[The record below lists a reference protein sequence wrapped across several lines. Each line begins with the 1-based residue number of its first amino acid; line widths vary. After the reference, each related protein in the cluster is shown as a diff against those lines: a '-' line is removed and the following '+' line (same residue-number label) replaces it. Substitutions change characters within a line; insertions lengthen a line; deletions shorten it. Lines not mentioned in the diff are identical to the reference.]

1 MKDAAVLRLTTR
13 ALTAMG
19 GRATDA
25 DHVDAE
31 KEPQLERLP
40 RYSFETASRFLE
52 RVESQPPPSWLV
64 RELLPDEGI
73 VVAHGRPRSMKSL
86 FALELFLSVSAGVP
100 AFGSE
105 RFASARAVPCAY
117 ITDEDGERLVAQRLR
132 WLLAGHGWSAPP
144 DRLHL
149 LVRAG
154 LNLEGNRDDQDGLVR
169 AVEDAEVVAVCLDPT
184 RACFPSIDRG
194 PADAA
199 PAIRFLRRLQNETT
213 AKSIHLVH
221 HDTKPARDG
230 EKDTRSR
237 AERASGGAIFSIG
250 DCPINFERV
259 DERTCFAVPT
269 RYKFGAD
276 PKPFRVRFESETE
289 AGEPF
294 RGYVR
299 AVGETVTEADEAASR
314 VEEGVLQQVCESP
327 GKPTAHA
334 KKAVGGK
341 GEFVVR
347 ALARLEGQGR
357 IRHDP
362 GPRGAKL
369 WYPA

>member
-1 MKDAAVLRLTTR
+1 MTDAVLRLTDK

-19 GRATDA
+19 GPAIDA
-25 DHVDAE
+25 DHPGAE

-40 RYSFETASRFLE
+40 RYSFETAPRFLE
-52 RVESQPPPSWLV
+52 RVEAQPPPSWLM

-73 VVAHGRPRSMKSL
+73 AAWHGRPRTMKSL
-86 FALELFLSVSAGVP
+86 CALEGLLSASSGVP
-100 AFGSE
+100 AFGSQ
-105 RFASARAVPCAY
+105 RFASEQAVPAAY
-117 ITDEDGERLVAQRLR
+117 VTDEDGERLVAQRLR
-132 WLLAGHGWSAPP
+132 WLLAGQGWPAPP

-149 LVRAG
+149 MVRAG
-154 LNLEGNRDDQDGLVR
+154 LNLEANLDDQDGLIR
-169 AVEDAEVVAVCLDPT
+169 AVEAAGVVAVCLDPT
-184 RACFPSIDRG
+184 RACFPSIDKG

-199 PAIRFLRRLQNETT
+199 PAIRFLRRLQNETA
-213 AKSIHLVH
+213 AKSILLVH
-221 HDTKPARDG
+221 HDVKPGRD
-230 EKDTRSR
+230 EKDARSR
-237 AERASGGAIFSIG
+237 AERASGGAIFSIA
-250 DCPINFERV
+250 DCPVNFERV

-299 AVGETVTEADEAASR
+299 AVGETVTEADQGASR
-314 VEEGVLQQVCESP
+314 VAEGVLQHVSESP
-327 GKPTAHA
+327 GKTTGHA
-334 KKAVGGK
+334 KRAVGGK

-347 ALARLEGQGR
+347 ALARLEAQGR